1 MATNS
6 IDEGKNWL
14 AVLNASLVP
23 IIITRL
29 DNGEVLFLNAK
40 AGKFF
45 GRPVSKVLGDR
56 YPYLYENLREQTKI
70 IGRVIKNGSVEGLE
84 VKMKIGRNE
93 PFWAL
98 ISVTRIMFGG
108 YDCLL
113 TSFMDISEQKA
124 TENKLLSQAGTDV
137 LTGICNRRCF
147 DGTAKKEVQR
157 ARRHKKSLSGAMF
170 DIDWFKK
177 VNDTYGHLAGDMVLK
192 HIAKV
197 TESCLRE
204 IDSFARVG
212 GEEFAI
218 LLPDTDI
225 EGALK
230 VAERIR
236 KKIEASEVVF
246 SEQVIKVT
254 VSIGVSQLLAEDG
267 ESFLSLFERADEAL
281 YRAKRNGRNQVE
293 AQQN

>member
-6 IDEGKNWL
+6 IDEGKHWL

-45 GRPVSKVLGDR
+45 GRPVAKVLGDR

-108 YDCLL
+108 YDFLHGHFR
-113 TSFMDISEQKA
+113 TKGNGKQA
-124 TENKLLSQAGTDV
+124 TQPS
-137 LTGICNRRCF
+137 RHRCF
-147 DGTAKKEVQR
+147 
-157 ARRHKKSLSGAMF
+157 
-170 DIDWFKK
+170 
-177 VNDTYGHLAGDMVLK
+177 NGHLQ
-192 HIAKV
+192 
-197 TESCLRE
+197 
-204 IDSFARVG
+204 
-212 GEEFAI
+212 
-218 LLPDTDI
+218 PP
-225 EGALK
+225 
-230 VAERIR
+230 
-236 KKIEASEVVF
+236 
-246 SEQVIKVT
+246 
-254 VSIGVSQLLAEDG
+254 
-267 ESFLSLFERADEAL
+267 LF
-281 YRAKRNGRNQVE
+281 
-293 AQQN
+293 